1 MKKENQK
8 SAVSWKPSD
17 KAFPGGG
24 SDQLC
29 QTWLMGTGFRNVEVT
44 GNLEGINDFNW
55 TVIWAEPDKF
65 IGTCFSNRLKHHKE
79 KFR

>member
-1 MKKENQK
+1 MISCAKHG
-8 SAVSWKPSD
+8 SWVLDLEMWRSL
-17 KAFPGGG
+17 AI
-24 SDQLC
+24 S
-29 QTWLMGTGFRNVEVT
+29 
-44 GNLEGINDFNW
+44 LEGINDFNW